1 MHINIESKEQ
11 FEELRNKG
19 VVLIDFWA
27 PWCGPCRMLAP
38 YLEEIAEVR
47 PNINI
52 VKVNVDEFGD
62 IANEFQVSA
71 IPSLFLLING
81 EISATNVGF
90 MPKPALED
98 MIDKNI

>member
-1 MHINIESKEQ
+1 MHINIESRQQ
-11 FEELRNKG
+11 FDELKDKG

-38 YLEEIAEVR
+38 YLEEIAEER
-47 PNINI
+47 PDLKVI
-52 VKVNVDEFGD
+52 KVNVDEFGD
-62 IANEFQVSA
+62 IAGEFQVSA

-81 EISATNVGF
+81 EVSATNVGF
-90 MPKPALED
+90 MSKPALEE